1 MEKFIDTL
9 IKNFESGQIGRRSFV
24 NLSREMSGEQMPP
37 ESTSTISRAIG
48 A

>member
-1 MEKFIDTL
+1 LTPS
-9 IKNFESGQIGRRSFV
+9 SGQIGRRSLVKFEP
-24 NLSREMSGEQMPP
+24 RMSGEQMPP